1 MLRTESRV
9 VEDTLQVSD
18 LDSVGIRDKDTVRE
32 AFEKEFKLW
41 RWQVFWS
48 TYLRRSNT
56 GCYLMVFK
64 NCVARLASQLKS
76 LRKDPEILI
85 EYDSILQDQLQSG
98 IIQQVDCSKRP
109 DVGRV
114 Y

>member
-1 MLRTESRV
+1 
-9 VEDTLQVSD
+9 
-18 LDSVGIRDKDTVRE
+18 
-32 AFEKEFKLW
+32 
-41 RWQVFWS
+41 
-48 TYLRRSNT
+48 
-56 GCYLMVFK
+56 MVFK

-109 DVGRV
+109 DVGRM